1 MTKELALLVLG
12 ALVLASLLTH
22 AYFVYS
28 NTQKVAHVAEDL
40 AEKTE
45 ETAKHVNTQL
55 EDIHMLVNSRLD
67 EALDRIA
74 LLERRL
80 GLAPGQDPNTK
91 EKL

>member
-28 NTQKVAHVAEDL
+28 NTQKVANVAEDL

-74 LLERRL
+74 LLESRL
-80 GLAPGQDPNTK
+80 GLSPGQDPNTK